1 VKSAGDRLLMM
12 GAIRLVGLTYGLVML
27 PFVPRPSAVTW
38 MWLALATV
46 AVFAYYGLLIQSYRI
61 GDMSFV
67 YLVARGA
74 APILLALIA
83 FLTIDERLD
92 LLQIAAVTLTSAG
105 ILLLAVGKGGD
116 RIAIALAI
124 ATGISIAAYSFFG
137 ALGVRVSADVMGF
150 QAWLEILTGLGM
162 LSFIA
167 MRRWSAIGAFVRV
180 NYRTGLLAGIL
191 PVLHT
196 GDLERDLI
204 QRPLVAKPGKT
215 TTDLVGERLA
225 EFARPLPHGFVADD
239 DVTRGQ
245 QLLHH
250 TQTEREAEI
259 QPNGVADDLGWESI
273 AGVAGG
279 SGCPH
284 PTRLPFPA
292 RPRKPPRRSKLT
304 VPLQVLGL
312 TLVR

>member
-1 VKSAGDRLLMM
+1 MGLSPLSLYALVLLSAVAHAVWNALVKSAADRLLMM

-38 MWLALATV
+38 MWLAFATV

-61 GDMSFV
+61 GDMSLV
-67 YLVARGA
+67 YPVARGA

-105 ILLLAVGKGGD
+105 ILVLVVGKGGD

-137 ALGVRVSADVMGF
+137 ALGVRASADVMGF

-167 MRRWSAIGAFVRV
+167 MRRWSAIGAFVRL

-191 PVLHT
+191 SVAGYLAYLAAAQVLPLAPVSALRESSVIFGT
-196 GDLERDLI
+196 VIGAILLRE
-204 QRPLVAKPGKT
+204 G
-215 TTDLVGERLA
+215 
-225 EFARPLPHGFVADD
+225 FAARRIAAATM
-239 DVTRGQ
+239 VTC
-245 QLLHH
+245 
-250 TQTEREAEI
+250 
-259 QPNGVADDLGWESI
+259 GVAAL
-273 AGVAGG
+273 ALAGG
-279 SGCPH
+279 
-284 PTRLPFPA
+284 R
-292 RPRKPPRRSKLT
+292 
-304 VPLQVLGL
+304 
-312 TLVR
+312 